1 MKKITIVIFVLS
13 PILFFGQAKK
23 IYRQALRTTILK
35 EKIELLNQVIELEPN
50 NLDAYFHRGLAK
62 NDLGDYH
69 GAIVDYSKIIV
80 EEPDADTYFNRGNSR
95 YNLEDFTGAKSDYA
109 RAVNLDKSFI
119 DARYSLACAK
129 YDLGDYAE
137 AIKDFNAVIKVIPDL
152 QIAYT
157 LRASAYAALE
167 DYKKALKDYSTA
179 ILVTP
184 NADAFLNRGLF
195 YLDINY
201 YQKANADFNIVI
213 RLDKQNAFGYFYRG
227 NTFLFLGKY
236 NDAVIDFNN
245 ALKFDSLDF
254 DALLGLSIAYYKLGD
269 LGKAKSYFKK
279 AQTILKNES
288 SVEKPIEQFAT
299 SYWYLKQIMFFKSV
313 FYDLN
318 KL

>member
-1 MKKITIVIFVLS
+1 MKKITILIFVLS

-23 IYRQALRTTILK
+23 IYRQALRTTILN
-35 EKIELLNQVIELEPN
+35 EKIELLNQVIDLEPN

-62 NDLGDYH
+62 NDSGDYH

-80 EEPDADTYFNRGNSR
+80 QEPDADTYFNRGNSR
-95 YNLEDFTGAKSDYA
+95 YNLDDFTGAKSDYA
-109 RAVNLDKSFI
+109 RAIDLDKNFI

-129 YDLGDYAE
+129 FDLGDFAE
-137 AIKDFNAVIKVIPDL
+137 SIKDFSAVLKVIPDL

-157 LRASAYAALE
+157 LRASAYTALE
-167 DYKKALKDYSTA
+167 DYKNALKDYASA

-213 RLDKQNAFGYFYRG
+213 RFDKENTFGYFYRG
-227 NTFLFLGKY
+227 STYLLLGKY

-245 ALKFDSLDF
+245 ALKFDSLDY
-254 DALLGLSIAYYKLGD
+254 DAMLGLAITHYKLND
-269 LGKAKSYFKK
+269 LDKAKLYFQK
-279 AQTILKNES
+279 AQTIVDNNLS
-288 SVEKPIEQFAT
+288 PDKPIEQFVT
-299 SYWYLKQIMFFKSV
+299 SYWYLKQILFFKSV